1 VCNQEN
7 QPELLHIE
15 FIEFLVDG
23 LDDLFVVSHGS
34 VPSFQSLINL
44 AGLIKD

>member
-1 VCNQEN
+1 VSNQKN

-23 LDDLFVVSHGS
+23 LDELFIVSHGS
-34 VPSFQSLINL
+34 IPSFQSIINL
-44 AGLIKD
+44 AGLVKD